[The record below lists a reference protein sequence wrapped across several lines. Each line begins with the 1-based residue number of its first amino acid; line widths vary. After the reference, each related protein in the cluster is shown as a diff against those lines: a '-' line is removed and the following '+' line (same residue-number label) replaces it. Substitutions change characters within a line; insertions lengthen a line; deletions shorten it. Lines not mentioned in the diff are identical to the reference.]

1 MGASVVSWKSY
12 LAWAARLDIII
23 NDRFGRPVQPAE
35 WFLVPLFVIDEA
47 VTRIKDGSIA
57 EYVYDPKAAELVKA

>member
-1 MGASVVSWKSY
+1 M
-12 LAWAARLDIII
+12 DIII